1 MSQFVAFIRAINVGG
16 HGVVKMEDLKAAF
29 ISAGCKNVRTFIA
42 SGNVI
47 FESPST
53 AIQKKV
59 LTRLRDLTGRDL
71 TVMFRSVSELER
83 TVKDAPL
90 KASKSRRDVKLY
102 VVFMDRPPA
111 QKPKL
116 PLRSEKEAVEVIGF
130 SDGEVFILTG
140 RKPNGYPG
148 DPNGFIEKEL
158 GVKATTR
165 NFSTVSKILALVRKE
180 SEAG

>member
-1 MSQFVAFIRAINVGG
+1 
-16 HGVVKMEDLKAAF
+16 
-29 ISAGCKNVRTFIA
+29 
-42 SGNVI
+42 
-47 FESPST
+47 
-53 AIQKKV
+53 
-59 LTRLRDLTGRDL
+59 
-71 TVMFRSVSELER
+71 
-83 TVKDAPL
+83 
-90 KASKSRRDVKLY
+90 
-102 VVFMDRPPA
+102 
-111 QKPKL
+111 
-116 PLRSEKEAVEVIGF
+116 LRSEKEAVEVIGF